1 MDLGITID
9 INSDNCRAI
18 MEEAI
23 KFITPYDV
31 VVSYYK
37 YLSNHLELLE
47 VDKMEREKNKIDK

>member
-1 MDLGITID
+1 MNLGMTVD
-9 INSDNCRAI
+9 INVDNARAV

-37 YLSNHLELLE
+37 YLNTHLELLE
-47 VDKMEREKNKIDK
+47 IDKIEREKNKID